1 MNEKSSNE
9 TGSNVV
15 VSAIKVIAGLSFIA
29 GIICFV
35 AAMNSRHDG
44 ELLFIIGLACVMDC
58 PLIWGFAYL
67 VEAACKYLGKLDKKE
82 EMPLQESPTPKI
94 ASAKRLSDDERI
106 ANLKV
111 LVETGALSQEEF
123 DEEVKRI
130 RMEHR

>member
-1 MNEKSSNE
+1 MNEQSSSQ

-15 VSAIKVIAGLSFIA
+15 VSAIKVIAGLSFVA
-29 GIICFV
+29 GIICFI

-67 VEAACKYLGKLDKKE
+67 VEAACKYLGKLEKKE
-82 EMPLQESPTPKI
+82 EEQPRQTPAPKT
-94 ASAKRLSDDERI
+94 APAKRLSDDDRI

-123 DEEVKRI
+123 EEEVNRI
-130 RMEHR
+130 KSK